1 MAQQNAT
8 INGTLI
14 FTGTFAGQASL
25 QAQPIG
31 GNLIFQLPNQLPVAN
46 QLMAVEAISGSIVTL
61 GWANPSSAPSF
72 SSITGLLALAQI
84 AQGGATSGQAL
95 EWNGSAWAPATL
107 SGAGVSSV
115 FTRTGAVVALSGDYS
130 AFYLPIA
137 TVLAATKAAVTSNFL
152 TSYTSGT
159 GLFTAAQPAY
169 SDISG
174 TP

>member
-31 GNLIFQLPNQLPVAN
+31 GNLIFQLPNQLPTVN
-46 QLMAVEAISGSIVTL
+46 QILSVESVVGSVVTI
-61 GWANPSSAPSF
+61 GFAASSSAPSF
-72 SSITGLLALAQI
+72 SSITGSLALSQI

-115 FTRTGAVVALSGDYS
+115 FTRTGAVVALAGDYS
-130 AFYLPIA
+130 AFYDALG
-137 TVLAATKAAVTSNFL
+137 AASTAL
-152 TSYTSGT
+152 TSANTFT
-159 GLFTAAQPAY
+159 TAA
-169 SDISG
+169 
-174 TP
+174 